1 MKRIIFLGDGMGDYP
16 IPELGN
22 RTPLQAAK
30 KPNMDRLAREGLLGT
45 ATTCPPG
52 LEPGSDVANMA
63 ILGYDPS
70 EFYTGRAPLEAA
82 ARNIPLGP
90 TDVAY
95 RCNLVWVE
103 SGVMKDY
110 SAGHIT
116 SQEGAELMRAVQEE
130 LGGDGFDF
138 LPGVSYRNLLIRR
151 DGVES
156 QCTPPH
162 NISDKP
168 FEPHLPRDPVLRKFM
183 LDSRAVLADH
193 PVNRK
198 RREAGK
204 PPATMIWFWGCGKAP
219 KVRPFEEKFGA
230 RGAIIT
236 AVDLLRGVGR
246 YLKFEVIEV
255 PGATGY
261 YDTNYEGKAR
271 AALDALRRVD
281 LLYLHV
287 ESTDEAGHEGSLK
300 NKLRALE
307 DFDRRCVGPVLD
319 GLPELGEP
327 VRALLTTDHYT
338 PVALKRHTPEPVPFA
353 LWPAPRGKGDGPDF
367 SEASAANGSLG
378 HRKATGLMDL
388 LLKP

>member
-1 MKRIIFLGDGMGDYP
+1 MKRIILLGDGMGDYP

-22 RTPLQAAK
+22 RTPLQAART
-30 KPNMDRLAREGLLGT
+30 PHMDRLAREGLLGT

-52 LEPGSDVANMA
+52 FEPGSDVANMA

-90 TDVAY
+90 RDVAY
-95 RCNLVWVE
+95 RCNLVCAE
-103 SGVMKDY
+103 DGVMKDY

-116 SQEGAELMRAVQEE
+116 SAEGAELMLALQEE

-138 LPGVSYRNLLIRR
+138 YPGVSYRNLLVRR

-156 QCTPPH
+156 ECTPPH

-168 FEPHLPRDPVLRKFM
+168 YEPYLPKDPVLRKLM

-193 PVNRK
+193 PVNKK
-198 RREAGK
+198 RRAAGK
-204 PPATMIWFWGCGKAP
+204 PPATMIWLWGCGRAP
-219 KVRPFEEKFGA
+219 SVQSFEEKFGA

-281 LLYLHV
+281 LVYLHV

-307 DFDRRCVGPVLD
+307 DFDRRCVGPVLE
-319 GLPELGEP
+319 GLPGVGEP

-338 PVALKRHTPEPVPFA
+338 PVTLKRHTPEPVPFA
-353 LWPAPRGKGDGPDF
+353 LWPAPGGKGDGLDF
-367 SEASAANGSLG
+367 SEASAAKGSLG
-378 HRKATGLMDL
+378 RMKATRLMDL

>member
-1 MKRIIFLGDGMGDYP
+1 
-16 IPELGN
+16 
-22 RTPLQAAK
+22 
-30 KPNMDRLAREGLLGT
+30 
-45 ATTCPPG
+45 
-52 LEPGSDVANMA
+52 
-63 ILGYDPS
+63 
-70 EFYTGRAPLEAA
+70 
-82 ARNIPLGP
+82 
-90 TDVAY
+90 
-95 RCNLVWVE
+95 
-103 SGVMKDY
+103 
-110 SAGHIT
+110 
-116 SQEGAELMRAVQEE
+116 
-130 LGGDGFDF
+130 
-138 LPGVSYRNLLIRR
+138 
-151 DGVES
+151 
-156 QCTPPH
+156 
-162 NISDKP
+162 
-168 FEPHLPRDPVLRKFM
+168 
-183 LDSRAVLADH
+183 
-193 PVNRK
+193 VNKK
-198 RREAGK
+198 RRAAGK

-219 KVRPFEEKFGA
+219 KVQPFQQKFGA

-261 YDTNYEGKAR
+261 YDTNYEGKAK

-281 LLYLHV
+281 VVYLHV

-338 PVALKRHTPEPVPFA
+338 PVTLKRHTPEPVPFA
-353 LWPAPRGKGDGPDF
+353 LWPAPKGKGDGADF
-367 SEASAANGSLG
+367 SEASAAKGSLG